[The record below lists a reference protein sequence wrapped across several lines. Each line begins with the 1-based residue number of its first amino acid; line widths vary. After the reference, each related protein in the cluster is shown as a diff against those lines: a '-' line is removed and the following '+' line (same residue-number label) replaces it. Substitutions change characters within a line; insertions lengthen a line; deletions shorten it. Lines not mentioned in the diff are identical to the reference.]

1 MFCKF
6 ALYFRN
12 MIRAPLGTTFKET
25 STCLF
30 WENKSIFEINIS
42 FLKIIAKD
50 KKKIKNKI
58 NKINLTK
65 NKN

>member
-1 MFCKF
+1 
-6 ALYFRN
+6 
-12 MIRAPLGTTFKET
+12 MIRAPLGTTFEET
-25 STCLF
+25 SSCLF
-30 WENKSIFEINIS
+30 WKNKSIFEINIS
-42 FLKIIAKD
+42 FLKILAKD